1 MSRAEIAENA
11 RRVEALVVPSVG
23 ASVIDFEQGIRR
35 LGLVMRVVIA
45 DGQNLGAHFDYRP
58 NRVNVVVD
66 GAVVTRVQS
75 IG

>member
-1 MSRAEIAENA
+1 MSRADMAENA
-11 RRVEALVVPSVG
+11 RRVEALIAPSIG
-23 ASVIDFEQGIRR
+23 TSVIDFEQRIRQ

-45 DGQNLGAHFDYRP
+45 DGQNLGSRFDYRS

-66 GAVVTRVQS
+66 SAVVTRIQS